1 MNMWGLAPEFL
12 DMLTEQFEAFFQN
25 VIPANPMKGEFLLP
39 RSVDELL
46 KAGKLTVKILTSA
59 DRWYGVTYAAD
70 KPIVVAA
77 LKELTEEGK
86 YPDGLWK

>member
-1 MNMWGLAPEFL
+1 MWGLAPGFL
-12 DMLTEQFEAFFQN
+12 DLLDAQFPAFFEKT
-25 VIPANPMKGEFLLP
+25 IPANPMKGEFLLP

-46 KAGKLTVKILTSA
+46 KEGKLTVKVLTSA

-70 KPIVVAA
+70 KPVVVAA
-77 LKELTEEGK
+77 LANLTKEGK